1 MKKEIY
7 LEHSTTTQRERSRDE
22 RSYEVE
28 DSSQGFLVGPNQG
41 TVSIP
46 VEGRI
51 NIYIYIW
58 LEEELLQISS
68 SVSFLSFAFLMG
80 ISVANILY
88 L

>member
-41 TVSIP
+41 TFSMP

-51 NIYIYIW
+51 NTHTHTHIYIYMARGRIATD
-58 LEEELLQISS
+58 Q
-68 SVSFLSFAFLMG
+68 
-80 ISVANILY
+80 
-88 L
+88 